1 MARQMTPNVFFS
13 GIPDFGQVMYEQG
26 LALYDTLV
34 GFRKGGEQDCD
45 DVEFVDYPVR
55 AQMVMFILCVSGRIR
70 MRLNLQD
77 YVMTDGDV
85 MVVRPN
91 TIYGSLRLSAG
102 SQVAALMVADTFYHL
117 FPHHHQAGPLTAI
130 EPVTVHADEALV
142 AHLVNIYHRMRDI
155 IQTEDFSH
163 KEDALRGYLQVASSV
178 LDSLCD
184 RMEAQQNKP
193 TDKTCRS
200 EIIYARFVSD
210 VHCHFRE
217 HRDTTFYAG
226 LQCVTPKYFGQMVRR
241 ASGRMPSEIIGQYV
255 ILEAKMLLR
264 SEHYTVQQVC
274 NLLNFPNP
282 SFFCK
287 YFKAHVGQTPRQFA
301 EQIVS
306 NRVGGEH

>member
-1 MARQMTPNVFFS
+1 MARQMTRNVFFS
-13 GIPDFGQVMYEQG
+13 GMPDFGQVMYEQG
-26 LALYDTLV
+26 LALYDTLE
-34 GFRKGGEQDCD
+34 GFRQGGVEDCC

-55 AQMVMFILCVSGRIR
+55 AQMVMFILCVSGRIG

-91 TIYGSLRLSAG
+91 TIYESLRLSAG
-102 SQVAALMVADTFYHL
+102 SKVAALMVADTFYHL
-117 FPHHHQAGPLTAI
+117 FPRNHQAGPLPAI
-130 EPVTVHADEALV
+130 DPVAVCADEALV
-142 AHLVNIYHRMRDI
+142 AHLVNIYHRMRDVI
-155 IQTEDFSH
+155 HTEDFSH
-163 KEDALRGYLQVASSV
+163 KEDALRGYLQVASSI

-184 RMEAQQNKP
+184 RMEAQQHKP
-193 TDKTCRS
+193 ADKSSRS
-200 EIIYARFVSD
+200 EAIYTRFVSD
-210 VHCHFRE
+210 VHSHFRQ
-217 HRDTTFYAG
+217 HRDTAFYAG

-241 ASGRMPSEIIGQYV
+241 ASGRMPSDIIGEYV

-282 SFFCK
+282 SFFGK

-301 EQIVS
+301 EQTERKQS
-306 NRVGGEH
+306 